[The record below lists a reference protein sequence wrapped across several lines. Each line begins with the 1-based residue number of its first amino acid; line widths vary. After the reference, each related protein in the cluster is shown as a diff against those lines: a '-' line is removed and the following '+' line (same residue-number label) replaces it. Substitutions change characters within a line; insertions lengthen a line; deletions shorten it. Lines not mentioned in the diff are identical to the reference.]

1 MTFEKLTELIEKNN
15 IPENVKLESDSGWEY
30 GRTDM
35 DGVYYNQTKNLIVF
49 TQGFCECN
57 YSEPEWS
64 LISLREKF

>member
-1 MTFEKLTELIEKNN
+1 MVIEHHYFIVFFAAILN
-15 IPENVKLESDSGWEY
+15 III
-30 GRTDM
+30 
-35 DGVYYNQTKNLIVF
+35 TKNLIVF

>member
-1 MTFEKLTELIEKNN
+1 MVIEHHYFIVFFAAILN
-15 IPENVKLESDSGWEY
+15 IIIKK
-30 GRTDM
+30 T
-35 DGVYYNQTKNLIVF
+35 LIVF

>member
-1 MTFEKLTELIEKNN
+1 MVIEHHYFIVFFAAILN
-15 IPENVKLESDSGWEY
+15 IIIK
-30 GRTDM
+30 
-35 DGVYYNQTKNLIVF
+35 KNLIVF